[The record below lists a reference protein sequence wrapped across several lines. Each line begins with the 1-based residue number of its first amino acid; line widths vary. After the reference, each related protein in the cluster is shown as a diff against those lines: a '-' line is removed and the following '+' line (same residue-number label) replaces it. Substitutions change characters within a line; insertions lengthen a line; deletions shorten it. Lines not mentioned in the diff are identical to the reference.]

1 MHARASRSPSARSS
15 SQPGT
20 GSPGAGVAAEPLHD
34 EQYHRSGAVLRLLI
48 WASPSGEAGSGG
60 RTAGS
65 GAGTVTV
72 TPCRPAWPQAV
83 QSRTLPGGCR
93 VLILWLA
100 SAGQVRIV
108 RGGS

>member
-1 MHARASRSPSARSS
+1 
-15 SQPGT
+15 
-20 GSPGAGVAAEPLHD
+20 VAADPRHD
-34 EQYHRSGAVLRLLI
+34 EQYHRSGAVLRRLMT
-48 WASPSGEAGSGG
+48 ARPSGEAGYGA

-65 GAGTVTV
+65 GAGIVTV